1 MEETSDAIPEK
12 TLQVTSSLLDIEVT
26 ECFKPPKESV
36 DVDME
41 ALIVESEAT
50 ILVNVASE

>member
-1 MEETSDAIPEK
+1 MVETSDAIPEK